1 VVDERDPALTSERA
15 GMSNEHSA
23 LMLGLHLDDEIADH
37 PHHFYRRS
45 SISRHVGAELIAA
58 SPCNWSP

>member
-23 LMLGLHLDDEIADH
+23 LMLGLHHDDEIADH
-37 PHHFYRRS
+37 PHHFYRRDA
-45 SISRHVGAELIAA
+45 ISRRVRTELIEA